1 MSKIRAETEQK
12 IADINNRML
21 LAEKESNKEVALI
34 NNQIVVIREA
44 AKAKSAK
51 CTLMTTQTGSRR

>member
-51 CTLMTTQTGSRR
+51 CTMMNIQTGSRR